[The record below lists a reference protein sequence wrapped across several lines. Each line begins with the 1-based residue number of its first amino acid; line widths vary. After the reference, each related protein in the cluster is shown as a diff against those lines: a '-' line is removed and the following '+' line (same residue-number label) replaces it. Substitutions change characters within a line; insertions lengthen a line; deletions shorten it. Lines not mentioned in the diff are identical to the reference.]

1 MNLRRSVSS
10 FVKSEIMGK
19 RLPIVMNRA
28 TSKGMGKSRNRY
40 RYRDMIEDEEEL
52 FGSSFP
58 FDEDY
63 VGTVSGGASRRTPNI
78 MSYMKEWKAAPAI
91 KARNPLQER
100 YIHLLENIEVPI
112 VVAYGAAGTG
122 KTMLPNALGIQK
134 LINGDIDKII
144 ITRPVISVGPDQ
156 IGYLPGTLEQKMDP
170 WLRPIYDV
178 FYRYMN
184 PQQVQNL
191 IAKQQI
197 EICPLAYMRGRT
209 FENAWICADEMQN
222 STPNQMLMLLTR
234 IGHKSKLVI
243 NGDPAQHDR
252 GYETNG
258 LVDLLMRLEHQ
269 TSTDIQVLHFT
280 EDYVERH
287 HAIKK
292 ILRMYNTNSVPG

>member
-1 MNLRRSVSS
+1 
-10 FVKSEIMGK
+10 
-19 RLPIVMNRA
+19 
-28 TSKGMGKSRNRY
+28 
-40 RYRDMIEDEEEL
+40 
-52 FGSSFP
+52 
-58 FDEDY
+58 
-63 VGTVSGGASRRTPNI
+63 
-78 MSYMKEWKAAPAI
+78 
-91 KARNPLQER
+91 
-100 YIHLLENIEVPI
+100 
-112 VVAYGAAGTG
+112 
-122 KTMLPNALGIQK
+122 
-134 LINGDIDKII
+134 
-144 ITRPVISVGPDQ
+144 
-156 IGYLPGTLEQKMDP
+156 MDP

-178 FYRYMN
+178 FYRYMS

-258 LVDLLMRLEHQ
+258 LVDLLGRLEHN
-269 TSTDIQVLHFT
+269 TMSDIQVIHFT

-287 HAIKK
+287 HAIRK
-292 ILRMYNTNSVPG
+292 ILKLYNTHSVPS